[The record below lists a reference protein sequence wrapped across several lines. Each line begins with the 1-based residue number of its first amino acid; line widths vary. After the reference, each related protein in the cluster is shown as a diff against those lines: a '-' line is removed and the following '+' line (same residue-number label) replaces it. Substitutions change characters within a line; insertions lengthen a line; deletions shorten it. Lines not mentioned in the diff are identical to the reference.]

1 MVSAPARHYPRGL
14 GTVARTA
21 RGVAT
26 RPMNGAAAVGH
37 QFYFAVSALRSV
49 PLALTHYR
57 SQVMAHIGSITFGNG
72 SIIVGGGMLGVLV
85 ILGGAAGA
93 TVGIQGFALL
103 DMVNMGPLTGFV
115 SGYATTR
122 ELGPLIAAVGFA
134 AQVGCRITAE
144 VGSMRI
150 SEEIDALEA
159 SAIRPV
165 PFVVSSRIVAG
176 IIAIVPLYLLTL
188 VVAYLACEVLV
199 GVVYQQPLG
208 TYQHYF
214 STFVS
219 ASDIAYSIVKIVV
232 FAIAIVLI
240 HSYQGYYATGGPE
253 GVGVA
258 AGRAIRASLVAVVT
272 LDMLLTLLIWGFDSG
287 VRISG

>member
-1 MVSAPARHYPRGL
+1 MAPSTHTPPGRP
-14 GTVARTA
+14 GTVLRAARQVVD
-21 RGVAT
+21 RPAT
-26 RPMNGAAAVGH
+26 GLAMIGH
-37 QFYFAVSALRSV
+37 QFYFVTGALRNV
-49 PLALTHYR
+49 PVALTRYW
-57 SQVMAHIGSITFGNG
+57 SQVLAHISSITFGNG

-85 ILGGAAGA
+85 VLGAAVGG

-122 ELGPLIAAVGFA
+122 ELGPMIVAVGFA

-144 VGSMRI
+144 VGAMRI

-159 SAIRPV
+159 SAIHPL
-165 PFVVSSRIVAG
+165 PFVVSSRIVASVLT
-176 IIAIVPLYLLTL
+176 IVPLHLLTL
-188 VVAYLACEVLV
+188 AVAYLSCEV
-199 GVVYQQPLG
+199 VVSVVHDQPLG

-214 STFVS
+214 TSFVS
-219 ASDIAYSIVKIVV
+219 PVDVLYSVVKVVAFIV
-232 FAIAIVLI
+232 AIVLI
-240 HSYQGYYATGGPE
+240 HSYQGFYASGGPE

-258 AGRAIRASLVAVVT
+258 AGRAIRASLVIVVV
-272 LDMLLTLLIWGFDSG
+272 LDMVLTLLIWGFDSA